1 MKKVKRYIAL
11 SLTFIVLCM
20 TCAFDVNASD
30 TEDIVPDNAIELETV
45 DLTTREVTNSTFVP
59 PVNVSRSDVPMVEE
73 CVYPVNTPTPREI
86 IGADNRT
93 KITNTTAFPYCAI
106 CSLRIEW
113 PNGDVEVGTGAVI
126 TRKSI
131 LTAGHCVYQAER
143 GGYVSRIT
151 VIPGRNGTEQPLGS
165 YATSNV
171 TILTKW
177 RTEGGAANDAA
188 FIKLNTNIGDRTG
201 IMGYGNYED
210 SYLLSKT
217 LRLTGYPAD
226 KQPSG
231 TMWTH
236 SGVPSSVTTDTFSYS
251 IDAMGGQSGA
261 PVYIPSNNQVVGI
274 HSRGNSSG
282 NTAKRINASFFSLL
296 RVRKQEDA

>member
-1 MKKVKRYIAL
+1 MKRVKHYIAL
-11 SLTFIVLCM
+11 SLSLIVLCV

-30 TEDIVPDNAIELETV
+30 AEDVVPDNAIELETIN
-45 DLTTREVTNSTFVP
+45 LTTRVVTNSTFVP
-59 PVNVSRSDVPMVEE
+59 PANILRSDVPLVEE
-73 CVYPVNTPTPREI
+73 CVYPVNAPRAI
-86 IGADNRT
+86 IGSDNRSQ
-93 KITNTTAFPYCAI
+93 ITNTTAFPYCAI

-113 PNGDVEVGTGAVI
+113 PNGDVEDGTGAVI
-126 TRKSI
+126 TRMSI

-143 GGYVSRIT
+143 GGYANRIT

-210 SYLLSKT
+210 SYLLSKS
-217 LRLTGYPAD
+217 LRLTGYPGD
-226 KQPSG
+226 KPSG

-236 SGVPSSVTTDTFSYS
+236 SGIPSSVATYTFSYS
-251 IDAMGGQSGA
+251 IDAVGGQSGA

-282 NTAKRINASFFSLL
+282 NTAKRIDASFFSLL
-296 RVRKQEDA
+296 KVRKQEDS